1 MNAIEIYENADR
13 KLNKSE
19 ITLGEYERMIDLLRN
34 VIPIPEGATNGDII
48 KAMFPDCKD
57 WKARLEEN
65 DGEVYEVHFVQ
76 LPNSLIVNK
85 YEESWWNAKYKG
97 VEK

>member
-19 ITLGEYERMIDLLRN
+19 ITLGEYERMRDPLRN

-48 KAMFPDCKD
+48 KAMFDVSQIVIEGNVIHVYANEWWLHLDYKD
-57 WKARLEEN
+57 WW
-65 DGEVYEVHFVQ
+65 
-76 LPNSLIVNK
+76 NSP
-85 YEESWWNAKYKG
+85 YKG